1 MCIKNFKLLDSRVAV
16 EIDTR
21 PGNESIPFEISFGTA
36 QARFG
41 VPAVYLTLADVDAV
55 RKFYA
60 SGATSPSDPSIQQL
74 WDSVLPLEYGRRHVI
89 RTRMS
94 QTIDVAGQARW
105 HTDLEYG
112 GSQAFNPSVTTQ
124 AFADYFAA
132 APDFLARLN
141 RDPNLVLDDDAAP
154 NATSKF
160 YMETCFSPASFQ
172 ISTVTETRSYNAFSF
187 LADIGGFLNVLA
199 ISFALAFPLAQ
210 VLVKPRRFLGI
221 WAWNKTFGGDSK
233 KSAASATRGAVD
245 NSGASLNDS
254 SAAASSF
261 SSSLPLARSVPR
273 TQHDRSLATAA
284 SGNSPLES
292 AKQSLLDNE
301 H

>member
-1 MCIKNFKLLDSRVAV
+1 LIDPRVRI
-16 EIDTR
+16 EIDGR
-21 PGNESIPFEISFGTA
+21 VGNASVPFMLSFGPA
-36 QARFG
+36 PKFP
-41 VPAVYLTLADVDAV
+41 VPAIYLTLADVDAI
-55 RKFYA
+55 RREL
-60 SGATSPSDPSIQQL
+60 SDEPGKPDLITLTQL
-74 WDSVLPLEYGRRHVI
+74 WDNLIPVEYGRRHAI

-94 QTIDVAGQARW
+94 QTIDVGGTARW

-112 GSQAFNPSVTTQ
+112 GSQAFGPEVAAQ
-124 AFADYFAA
+124 AFADYFDA
-132 APDFLARLN
+132 APEFFARLN
-141 RDPNLVLDDDAAP
+141 RDPNLVLDDAAE

-261 SSSLPLARSVPR
+261 SSSLPLARSAPR
-273 TQHDRSLATAA
+273 TQSLD
-284 SGNSPLES
+284 PLES
-292 AKQSLLDNE
+292 AKQSLLDNAR
-301 H
+301 